1 MNDVTPIRR
10 KPEISITATDH
21 TRLMTLANAIAERDE
36 LLAED
41 LFGEL
46 ERAKVVADGTL
57 TEGVIRMGSQ
67 VSFKDDKG
75 VERSVA
81 LVFPTEADFAQG
93 RLSILTPVGTALIG
107 LSAGQSILWT
117 ARDGQKHELT
127 VLEVKS

>member
-10 KPEISITATDH
+10 KPEISITTTDH

-75 VERSVA
+75 IERSVT